1 MLKRCLAQLFS
12 LIVVKKIE
20 STYNK
25 APELQAKIL
34 KELIK
39 KAKSTKFGRDHNFSN
54 IISYQ
59 DFCNSVP
66 VRDYEQLYG
75 YIEKVKEGGE
85 NVLWPG
91 KPKYFAKT
99 SGTTSGAKLIPIT
112 KESMPNHIKPA
123 RNALLF
129 YINKTGN
136 TKFLNGKMIFIQG
149 SPVLEEINGIKAG
162 RLSGIAAHY
171 VPSYLRRNNMPSWE
185 TNSIENWEEKILK
198 ICDETSKE
206 EMTVIGGI
214 PSWVQMYFE
223 KLLSLNNKQ
232 NISQL
237 FEKFSLYIYGGV
249 NYSPYEKI
257 FNKLI
262 GKKIDSIEYFP
273 ASEGFFAYQN
283 DQKDKS
289 LLLQYDS
296 GMYFE
301 FIKVQDFQK
310 NNPERLNLSNIE
322 ININYILIVS
332 TNAGLWAYNTGD
344 TVMFTSITP
353 PKLLVTG
360 RYKHFISAFGEHVIA
375 SEVEQSLSEAAKKF
389 NVSVSEF
396 TVAPKIE
403 NGNKL
408 PCHEWFIEFEE
419 LEINIKEFEKYLDDR
434 VQEKNI
440 YYRDLIKGKVLKT
453 LEVKKLAKGT
463 FNHYMKFIGK
473 LGGQN
478 KVPRLSNNRG
488 FVEGLLI
495 KDSTFEKA

>member
-495 KDSTFEKA
+495 KDPTFEKA

>member
-1 MLKRCLAQLFS
+1 MLKRCLAKLFS

-25 APELQAKIL
+25 APELQANIL
-34 KELIK
+34 KQLIK
-39 KAKSTKFGRDHNFSN
+39 KAKTTEFGTDHNFSN
-54 IISYQ
+54 ILSHK
-59 DFCNSVP
+59 DFCNNVP
-66 VRDYEQLYG
+66 VRDYEQLNR
-75 YIEKVKEGGE
+75 YIEKVKEGCE

-112 KESMPNHIKPA
+112 KESMTNHIKSA

-136 TKFLNGKMIFIQG
+136 TKFLDGKMIFVQG
-149 SPVLEEINGIKAG
+149 SPILEEINGIKTG
-162 RLSGIAAHY
+162 RLSGIVAHY

-185 TNSIENWEEKILK
+185 TNSIDNWEEKILK

-223 KLLSLNNKQ
+223 KLLYLNNKQ

-296 GMYFE
+296 GIYFE
-301 FIKVQDFQK
+301 FIKADDFEK
-310 NNPERLNLSNIE
+310 NNPKRFNLSSIE
-322 ININYILIVS
+322 LNINYVLIVS

-344 TVMFTSITP
+344 TVMFTSLIP

-389 NVSVSEF
+389 NVSVLEF

-403 NGNKL
+403 NDNKL

-419 LEINIKEFEKYLDDR
+419 LEINIQEFEKYLDDR

-440 YYRDLIKGKVLKT
+440 YYKDLIKGKVLKS

-463 FNHYMKFIGK
+463 FNHYMKSIGK

-478 KVPRLSNNRG
+478 KVPRLSNNRD
-488 FVEGLLI
+488 FVDGIL
-495 KDSTFEKA
+495 KNNSTF

>member
-1 MLKRCLAQLFS
+1 MFKRYLAQLFS

-25 APELQAKIL
+25 APELQAKLL
-34 KELIK
+34 KQLIK
-39 KAKSTKFGRDHNFSN
+39 KAKFTEFGRDHNFSN
-54 IISYQ
+54 ILSYQ
-59 DFCNSVP
+59 DFCNNVP
-66 VRDYEQLYG
+66 VRDYEQLHS
-75 YIEKVKEGGE
+75 YIEKVKKGDE
-85 NVLWPG
+85 NILWPG

-112 KESMPNHIKPA
+112 KESMPNHIKSA

-136 TKFLNGKMIFIQG
+136 TKFLKGKMIFVQG
-149 SPVLEEINGIKAG
+149 SPVLKEINGIKTG
-162 RLSGIAAHY
+162 RLSGIVAHY
-171 VPSYLRRNNMPSWE
+171 VPKYLRRNNMPSLE

-214 PSWVQMYFE
+214 PPWVQMYFE

-262 GKKIDSIEYFP
+262 GKKTDSIEYFP

-289 LLLQYDS
+289 LLLQYNS
-296 GMYFE
+296 GIYFE
-301 FIKVQDFQK
+301 FVKVEDFQK
-310 NNPERLNLSNIE
+310 NNPERFNLSNIE
-322 ININYILIVS
+322 KNINYVLIVS
-332 TNAGLWAYNTGD
+332 TNAGLWGYNTGD

-375 SEVEQSLSEAAKKF
+375 SEVEQSLSETAKKF
-389 NVSVSEF
+389 NISISEF

-419 LEINIKEFEKYLDDR
+419 LEINIKEFEKHLDVS

-440 YYRDLIKGKVLKT
+440 YYKDLIKGKVLKT
-453 LEVKKLAKGT
+453 LEVKKLSKGT
-463 FNHYMKFIGK
+463 FNRYMKSIGK

-478 KVPRLSNNRG
+478 KIPRLSNNRN
-488 FVEGLLI
+488 FVDGLL
-495 KDSTFEKA
+495 KK

>member
-1 MLKRCLAQLFS
+1 MLKRYLAKLFS
-12 LIVVKKIE
+12 LIIVKKIE

-34 KELIK
+34 KQLIK
-39 KAKSTKFGRDHNFSN
+39 KAKTTDFGRNHNFSK
-54 IISYQ
+54 IFSYQ
-59 DFCNSVP
+59 DFCNNVP
-66 VRDYEQLYG
+66 VRDYEQLHS
-75 YIEKVKEGGE
+75 YIEKVKKGCE

-99 SGTTSGAKLIPIT
+99 SGTTSGSKLIPIT
-112 KESMPNHIKPA
+112 KESMPNHIKSA

-129 YINKTGN
+129 YINKTGK

-149 SPVLEEINGIKAG
+149 SPILEEINGIKTG
-162 RLSGIAAHY
+162 RLSGIVAYY
-171 VPSYLRRNNMPSWE
+171 VPSYLKRNNMPSWE

-223 KLLSLNNKQ
+223 KLLSLNKKQ

-262 GKKIDSIEYFP
+262 GRKVDSIEYFP

-289 LLLQYDS
+289 LLLQYNS
-296 GMYFE
+296 GIYFE
-301 FIKVQDFQK
+301 FIKVKDFEKK
-310 NNPERLNLSNIE
+310 NPKRFNLSNIE

-344 TVMFTSITP
+344 TVMFVSTVP

-375 SEVEQSLSEAAKKF
+375 SEVEQSLSETAKKF
-389 NVSVSEF
+389 NISISEF

-403 NGNKL
+403 NGDKL

-419 LEINIKEFEKYLDDR
+419 LETNIKKFEKHLDSM

-440 YYRDLIKGKVLKT
+440 YYKDLIKGKVLKT
-453 LEVKKLAKGT
+453 LEIKKLEKGT
-463 FNHYMKFIGK
+463 FNSYMKSIGK

-478 KVPRLSNNRG
+478 KVPRLSNNRD
-488 FVEGLLI
+488 FVERLL
-495 KDSTFEKA
+495 KK

>member
-25 APELQAKIL
+25 APELQVKIL
-34 KELIK
+34 KKLIK
-39 KAKSTKFGRDHNFSN
+39 KAKTTEFGRDHNFSN
-54 IISYQ
+54 IFSHQ
-59 DFCNSVP
+59 DFSYNVP

-75 YIEKVKEGGE
+75 YIEKVKEGGK

-112 KESMPNHIKPA
+112 KESMPNHINSA

-136 TKFLNGKMIFIQG
+136 TKFLNGKMIFLQG
-149 SPVLEEINGIKAG
+149 SPVLEEINGIKTG
-162 RLSGIAAHY
+162 RLSGIVAHY

-185 TNSIENWEEKILK
+185 TNCIDNWEEKILK

-223 KLLSLNNKQ
+223 KLLSFNNKQ

-289 LLLQYDS
+289 MLLQYDS
-296 GMYFE
+296 GIYFE
-301 FIKVQDFQK
+301 FIKVEDFEK
-310 NNPERLNLSNIE
+310 NNPKRFNLSNIE
-322 ININYILIVS
+322 ININYVLIVS

-344 TVMFTSITP
+344 TVMFTSLAP

-360 RYKHFISAFGEHVIA
+360 RHKHFISAFGEHVIA

-389 NVSVSEF
+389 NLSVSEF

-408 PCHEWFIEFEE
+408 PCHEWFIELEE
-419 LEINIKEFEKYLDDR
+419 LEINIKEFEKCLDDR

-440 YYRDLIKGKVLKT
+440 YYKDLIKGKVLKT
-453 LEVKKLAKGT
+453 LEVKRLAKGT
-463 FNHYMKFIGK
+463 FNRYMKSIGK

-478 KVPRLSNNRG
+478 KVPRLSNNRD
-488 FVEGLLI
+488 FVDGLL
-495 KDSTFEKA
+495 KNNSTF

>member
-1 MLKRCLAQLFS
+1 
-12 LIVVKKIE
+12 
-20 STYNK
+20 
-25 APELQAKIL
+25 
-34 KELIK
+34 
-39 KAKSTKFGRDHNFSN
+39 
-54 IISYQ
+54 
-59 DFCNSVP
+59 
-66 VRDYEQLYG
+66 
-75 YIEKVKEGGE
+75 
-85 NVLWPG
+85 
-91 KPKYFAKT
+91 
-99 SGTTSGAKLIPIT
+99 
-112 KESMPNHIKPA
+112 
-123 RNALLF
+123 
-129 YINKTGN
+129 
-136 TKFLNGKMIFIQG
+136 
-149 SPVLEEINGIKAG
+149 
-162 RLSGIAAHY
+162 
-171 VPSYLRRNNMPSWE
+171 MPSWE
-185 TNSIENWEEKILK
+185 TNSIDNWEEKILK

-223 KLLSLNNKQ
+223 KLLYLNNKQ

-283 DQKDKS
+283 NQNDKS

-296 GMYFE
+296 GIYFE
-301 FIKVQDFQK
+301 FIKIEDFEK
-310 NNPERLNLSNIE
+310 NNPERFNLSNIE
-322 ININYILIVS
+322 LNINYVLIVS

-344 TVMFTSITP
+344 TVMFTSLAP

-389 NVSVSEF
+389 DLSISEF

-408 PCHEWFIEFEE
+408 PCHEWFIELEE
-419 LEINIKEFEKYLDDR
+419 LEINIKEFEKFLDGKI
-434 VQEKNI
+434 QEKNI
-440 YYRDLIKGKVLKT
+440 YYKDLIKGKVLKT
-453 LEVKKLAKGT
+453 LEVKKLEKGT
-463 FNHYMKFIGK
+463 FNRYMKSIGK

-478 KVPRLSNNRG
+478 KVPRLSNNRD
-488 FVEGLLI
+488 FVDGIL
-495 KDSTFEKA
+495 KNNSTF